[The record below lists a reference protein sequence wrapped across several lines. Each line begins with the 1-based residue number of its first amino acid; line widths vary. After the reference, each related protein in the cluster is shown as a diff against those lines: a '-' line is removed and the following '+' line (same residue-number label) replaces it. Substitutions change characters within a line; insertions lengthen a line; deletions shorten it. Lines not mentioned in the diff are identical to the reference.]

1 MAREEATRVK
11 AALDKE
17 QKKKEA
23 YLAEM
28 KEQGYNLGSVGGSL
42 TKEEEDMLRKVEG
55 GAQLMLTEK
64 GKRAFSFV
72 LIYFKPLC
80 LPLSVV
86 PTGSARHQ
94 NTDSPLPPS
103 LPPSFPPSPSRLG
116 EASAACPVLT

>member
-64 GKRAFSFV
+64 GK
-72 LIYFKPLC
+72 
-80 LPLSVV
+80 
-86 PTGSARHQ
+86 H
-94 NTDSPLPPS
+94 
-103 LPPSFPPSPSRLG
+103 
-116 EASAACPVLT
+116 

>member
-55 GAQLMLTEK
+55 GAQLMLAEK
-64 GKRAFSFV
+64 GK
-72 LIYFKPLC
+72 
-80 LPLSVV
+80 
-86 PTGSARHQ
+86 H
-94 NTDSPLPPS
+94 
-103 LPPSFPPSPSRLG
+103 
-116 EASAACPVLT
+116 